1 MTEQINQLIEQIK
14 HNLTTYQ
21 SQLNQIEIE
30 SNKET
35 ERIIAA
41 IRAEEAEIKDLLD
54 EYRHLK
60 QEDELEAFKS
70 SFNYLVDFKQN
81 LLSKIKSGVTTI
93 NIEQVPT
100 ISIQKP
106 NNVRDLS
113 ILTKIGEETP
123 KKSNTENTEDTEDTE
138 NIEYDSHEGIEKEP
152 VVTDERGP
160 IITELIEFIDQTT
173 AQDLVKLYPAN
184 VSRIVPGF
192 NVNDS
197 LIKDKLLQHYY
208 QRNKNSYNALVKLY
222 QKPELK
228 TSITIP
234 DIQSLAAKDRK
245 YHEFLTKY
253 YPNALP
259 FFWYLVNR
267 EPDSIRYVVMEFA
280 VDHIIQTNTLDTNNN
295 SNELSISLKELFS
308 MANGI
313 SLTDYLRD
321 IFVCFHPQRVSS
333 QNNSKNRYFDYIDTI
348 IRKEATLEHSNVLQL
363 WNYMNKVGY
372 HTVASDD
379 FFLAIANGNQQNG
392 NGINLASTSQHEA
405 L

>member
-1 MTEQINQLIEQIK
+1 MTESINQLIEQVK
-14 HNLTTYQ
+14 HNLTNYQ
-21 SQLNQIEIE
+21 SQLNEIEIE

-35 ERIIAA
+35 ERILAA
-41 IRAEEAEIKDLLD
+41 IRAEEAEIRSLLD

-60 QEDELEAFKS
+60 QKNEIEAFQS
-70 SFNYLVDFKQN
+70 SFNYLADFKHS
-81 LLSKIKSGVTTI
+81 LLSRIKSGVTTVK
-93 NIEQVPT
+93 IEQIPTIQIPT
-100 ISIQKP
+100 ISIQKAD
-106 NNVRDLS
+106 NISDS
-113 ILTKIGEETP
+113 AIATKAGEETP
-123 KKSNTENTEDTEDTE
+123 KKSNTES
-138 NIEYDSHEGIEKEP
+138 IEYDIQEGVENE
-152 VVTDERGP
+152 T
-160 IITELIEFIDQTT
+160 IITELIEFIDQIT

-192 NVNDS
+192 NVNDTVV
-197 LIKDKLLQHYY
+197 KDKLLQHYY

-245 YHEFLTKY
+245 YHEFLSKY

-280 VDHIIQTNTLDTNNN
+280 VDHIIQTNTLDNNN
-295 SNELSISLKELFS
+295 SPNELSISLKELLT
-308 MANGI
+308 MTNGV

-333 QNNSKNRYFDYIDTI
+333 QNNSKNRYFDYIDSI

-363 WNYMNKVGY
+363 WNYMNKSGY
-372 HTVASDD
+372 HAVASDD
-379 FFLAIANGNQQNG
+379 FFLAAPNNSQQNG
-392 NGINLASTSQHEA
+392 NGNNLAPTSQHDI

>member
-1 MTEQINQLIEQIK
+1 MTESINQLIEQVK
-14 HNLTTYQ
+14 QNLTNYQ

-35 ERIIAA
+35 ERILAA
-41 IRAEEAEIKDLLD
+41 IRAEETEIRSLLD

-60 QEDELEAFKS
+60 QKNEVEAFKS
-70 SFNYLVDFKQN
+70 SFNYLADFKQS
-81 LLSKIKSGVTTI
+81 LLSKIKSGVTTV
-93 NIEQVPT
+93 NIEQIPT

-106 NNVRDLS
+106 DNISDS
-113 ILTKIGEETP
+113 AITAKAGEETP
-123 KKSNTENTEDTEDTE
+123 KKSNAGSMSNTES
-138 NIEYDSHEGIEKEP
+138 IEYNSHEGVENE
-152 VVTDERGP
+152 T
-160 IITELIEFIDQTT
+160 IIIELIEFIDQIT

-192 NVNDS
+192 NVNDTVV
-197 LIKDKLLQHYY
+197 KDKLLQHYY

-228 TSITIP
+228 TSVTIP

-245 YHEFLTKY
+245 YHEFLSKY
-253 YPNALP
+253 YPNSLP

-280 VDHIIQTNTLDTNNN
+280 VDHIIQTNTLDN
-295 SNELSISLKELFS
+295 SSNSPNELSISLKELLS
-308 MANGI
+308 MTNGV

-333 QNNSKNRYFDYIDTI
+333 QNNSKNRYFDYIDSV
-348 IRKEATLEHSNVLQL
+348 IRKESTLEHSNVLQL
-363 WNYMNKVGY
+363 WNYMNKSGY
-372 HTVASDD
+372 HAVASDD
-379 FFLAIANGNQQNG
+379 FFLAAPNNSQQNG
-392 NGINLASTSQHEA
+392 NGNNLAPTSQHDII
-405 L
+405 

>member
-1 MTEQINQLIEQIK
+1 MTESINQLIEQVK
-14 HNLTTYQ
+14 HNLTNYQ

-30 SNKET
+30 SNQET
-35 ERIIAA
+35 ERILAA
-41 IRAEEAEIKDLLD
+41 IRAEEAEIRSLLD

-60 QEDELEAFKS
+60 QKNEIEAFQS
-70 SFNYLVDFKQN
+70 SFNYLADFKQS
-81 LLSKIKSGVTTI
+81 LLSKIKSGVTTV
-93 NIEQVPT
+93 NIEQIPT
-100 ISIQKP
+100 VSIQKP
-106 NNVRDLS
+106 NNISDS
-113 ILTKIGEETP
+113 AITAKAGEETP
-123 KKSNTENTEDTEDTE
+123 KKSKTE
-138 NIEYDSHEGIEKEP
+138 NIKSNTESNEYDIQEEVENGN
-152 VVTDERGP
+152 
-160 IITELIEFIDQTT
+160 IITELIEFIDQIT

-192 NVNDS
+192 NVNDTVV
-197 LIKDKLLQHYY
+197 KDKLLQHYY

-228 TSITIP
+228 TSVTIP

-245 YHEFLTKY
+245 YHEFLSKY

-280 VDHIIQTNTLDTNNN
+280 VDHIIQTNTLDNNN
-295 SNELSISLKELFS
+295 SPNELSISLKELLS
-308 MANGI
+308 MTNGV

-321 IFVCFHPQRVSS
+321 IFICFHPQRISS

-348 IRKEATLEHSNVLQL
+348 IRKEATLEHSNILQL
-363 WNYMNKVGY
+363 WNYMNKSGY
-372 HTVASDD
+372 HAVASDD
-379 FFLAIANGNQQNG
+379 FFLTAPNNSQQNG
-392 NGINLASTSQHEA
+392 NGNNLAPTSQHDI

>member
-1 MTEQINQLIEQIK
+1 MTESINQLIEQVK
-14 HNLTTYQ
+14 HNLTNYQ
-21 SQLNQIEIE
+21 SQLTQIEIE
-30 SNKET
+30 SNQET
-35 ERIIAA
+35 ERILAA
-41 IRAEEAEIKDLLD
+41 IRAEEAEIRSLLD

-60 QEDELEAFKS
+60 QKNEIEAFQS
-70 SFNYLVDFKQN
+70 SFKYLADFKQN
-81 LLSKIKSGVTTI
+81 LLSKIKSGVTTVS
-93 NIEQVPT
+93 IEQIPT

-106 NNVRDLS
+106 DNINIIDS
-113 ILTKIGEETP
+113 PIDSPIATKAGEDTP
-123 KKSNTENTEDTEDTE
+123 KKSKPE
-138 NIEYDSHEGIEKEP
+138 NIEHDTLGKVDSE
-152 VVTDERGP
+152 T

-173 AQDLVKLYPAN
+173 AQDLVKFYPAN

-192 NVNDS
+192 NVNN
-197 LIKDKLLQHYY
+197 ITVKDKLLQHYY

-245 YHEFLTKY
+245 YHEFLSKY
-253 YPNALP
+253 YPNSLP

-280 VDHIIQTNTLDTNNN
+280 VDHIIQTNTLDTNNS
-295 SNELSISLKELFS
+295 SNELSISLKELLS
-308 MANGI
+308 MTNGI

-333 QNNSKNRYFDYIDTI
+333 QNNSKNRYFDYIDNI
-348 IRKEATLEHSNVLQL
+348 IRKEATLDHSNILQL
-363 WNYMNKVGY
+363 WNYMNKCGY
-372 HTVASDD
+372 HAVASDD
-379 FFLAIANGNQQNG
+379 FFLAAPNSNQQNG
-392 NGINLASTSQHEA
+392 NGNNLAPTSQHDI

>member
-1 MTEQINQLIEQIK
+1 MTESINQLIEQVK
-14 HNLTTYQ
+14 QNLTNYQ

-35 ERIIAA
+35 ERILAA
-41 IRAEEAEIKDLLD
+41 IRAEETEIRSLLD

-60 QEDELEAFKS
+60 QKNEVEAFKS
-70 SFNYLVDFKQN
+70 SFNYLADFKQS
-81 LLSKIKSGVTTI
+81 LLSKIKSGVTTV
-93 NIEQVPT
+93 NIEQIPT

-106 NNVRDLS
+106 DNISDS
-113 ILTKIGEETP
+113 AITAKAGEETP
-123 KKSNTENTEDTEDTE
+123 KKSNTGSMSNTES
-138 NIEYDSHEGIEKEP
+138 IEYNSHEGVENE
-152 VVTDERGP
+152 T
-160 IITELIEFIDQTT
+160 IIIELIEFIDQIT

-192 NVNDS
+192 NVNDTVV
-197 LIKDKLLQHYY
+197 KDKLLQHYY

-228 TSITIP
+228 TSVTIP

-245 YHEFLTKY
+245 YHEFLSKY
-253 YPNALP
+253 YPNSLP

-280 VDHIIQTNTLDTNNN
+280 VDHIIQTNTLDN
-295 SNELSISLKELFS
+295 SSNSPNELSISLKELLS
-308 MANGI
+308 MTNGV

-333 QNNSKNRYFDYIDTI
+333 QNNSKNRYFDYIDSV
-348 IRKEATLEHSNVLQL
+348 IRKESTLEHSNVLQL
-363 WNYMNKVGY
+363 WNYMNKSGY
-372 HTVASDD
+372 HAVASDD
-379 FFLAIANGNQQNG
+379 FFLAAPNNSQQNG
-392 NGINLASTSQHEA
+392 NGNNLAPTSQHDII
-405 L
+405 